1 MDREQMKAK
10 VIAQVDKD
18 REAILA
24 LGAEIYK
31 HPETGYREV
40 RTTETVAKALEGLGL
55 PVDRGIAV
63 TGCRAHANT
72 EKTGPKVV
80 VMGEL
85 DSVVCPNHPDCDP
98 ETGAMHACGHNIQV
112 SVMYGVAAAL
122 IHSGVIGELDGKLDF
137 MAVPAEEYIEMD
149 YRKSLRDQG
158 KLHFYGGKVELAYK
172 GAFDDVDMVMMAHN
186 FPIAEEGYKVSP
198 MTTGNGFI
206 GKKTHFLGKQA
217 HAGAAPWDGVNALNM
232 ATIAIN
238 SMHAQRETF
247 RERDYVRLHQII
259 NRGGDIVNAVPDD
272 VELETTLRART
283 LEALKAAN
291 VKVNRCIQGA
301 AIAMG
306 GHATVE
312 DSVGY
317 LPMNPDK
324 TMAAIFTENAKRF
337 YPEETILPCMDSTG
351 SFDIGDLS
359 HFMPILHCITSG
371 VTGGLHS
378 ADYRIVDLE
387 DAFIT
392 PVKMLACTVIDLL
405 CDGAAGAKEVKDN
418 FKPVMTKAEY
428 VETILGLEQKVEY

>member
-1 MDREQMKAK
+1 MDREQLKAR

-24 LGAEIYK
+24 LGADIYK

-40 RTTETVAKALEGLGL
+40 RTTEAVAKALEGLGL
-55 PVDRGIAV
+55 SVDRNIAV
-63 TGCRAHANT
+63 TGCRAHANA
-72 EKTGPKVV
+72 EKSGPKVV

-85 DSVVCPNHPDCDP
+85 DSVVCPNHPDSDP
-98 ETGAMHACGHNIQV
+98 QTGAMHACGHNIQV

-122 IHSGVIGELDGKLDF
+122 IHSGVIDELDGKLDF
-137 MAVPAEEYIEMD
+137 MAVPAEEYIELD
-149 YRKSLRDQG
+149 YRKSLKDEG
-158 KLHFYGGKVELAYK
+158 KLHFFGGKVELAYK

-198 MTTGNGFI
+198 MTTGNGFL
-206 GKKTHFLGKQA
+206 GKKTHFLGRQA
-217 HAGAAPWDGVNALNM
+217 HAGAAPWDGINALNM

-272 VELETTLRART
+272 VELETTVRART
-283 LEALKAAN
+283 LEALLAAN
-291 VKVNRCIQGA
+291 ETVNRCIQGA

-312 DSVGY
+312 DAAGY
-317 LPMNPDK
+317 LPMKPDQGL
-324 TMAAIFTENAKRF
+324 ADLFTENAKRF

-359 HFMPILHCITSG
+359 HFMPILHIITSG
-371 VTGGLHS
+371 VTGGLH
-378 ADYRIVDLE
+378 AANYRVVDLD

-392 PVKMLACTVIDLL
+392 PVKMLACTIIDLL
-405 CDGAAGAKEVKDN
+405 CDGAAGAKEIKAN
-418 FKPVMTKAEY
+418 FKPAMTKEEY
-428 VETILGLEQKVEY
+428 IKTILSLEQKLEF

>member
-1 MDREQMKAK
+1 MDREQLKAR

-24 LGAEIYK
+24 LGADIYK

-40 RTTETVAKALEGLGL
+40 RTTEAVAKALEGLGL
-55 PVDRGIAV
+55 SVDRNIAV
-63 TGCRAHANT
+63 TGCRAHANA
-72 EKTGPKVV
+72 EKSGPKVV

-85 DSVVCPNHPDCDP
+85 DSVVCPNHPDSDP
-98 ETGAMHACGHNIQV
+98 QTGAMHACGHNIQV

-122 IHSGVIGELDGKLDF
+122 IHSGVIDELDGKLDF
-137 MAVPAEEYIEMD
+137 MAVPAEEYIELD
-149 YRKSLRDQG
+149 YRKSLKDEG
-158 KLHFYGGKVELAYK
+158 KLHFFGGKVELAYK

-198 MTTGNGFI
+198 MTTGNGFL
-206 GKKTHFLGKQA
+206 GKKTHFLGRQA
-217 HAGAAPWDGVNALNM
+217 HAGAAPWDGINALNM

-272 VELETTLRART
+272 VELETTVRART
-283 LEALKAAN
+283 LEALLAAN
-291 VKVNRCIQGA
+291 EKVNRCIQGA

-312 DSVGY
+312 DAAGY
-317 LPMNPDK
+317 LPMKPDQGL
-324 TMAAIFTENAKRF
+324 ADLFTENAKRF

-359 HFMPILHCITSG
+359 HFMPILHIITSG
-371 VTGGLHS
+371 VTGGLH
-378 ADYRIVDLE
+378 AANYRVVDLD

-392 PVKMLACTVIDLL
+392 PVKMLACTIIDLL
-405 CDGAAGAKEVKDN
+405 CDGAAGAKEIKAN
-418 FKPVMTKAEY
+418 FKPAMTKEEY
-428 VETILGLEQKVEY
+428 IKTILSLEQKLEF